1 MLYFKAYAK
10 RKEDICKGIKEQI
23 SPNEG
28 LEGIS
33 FGNEGVLSR
42 Y

>member
-1 MLYFKAYAK
+1 MLCFKAYGK
-10 RKEDICKGIKEQI
+10 RKEDIRKGIKEQI

-28 LEGIS
+28 VEGIS
-33 FGNEGVLSR
+33 FGNEGVLSW

>member
-1 MLYFKAYAK
+1 MLYFEAYAK
-10 RKEDICKGIKEQI
+10 RKEDNCKGIEEQI

-33 FGNEGVLSR
+33 FGNEGLLS
-42 Y
+42 